1 VFTYINKY
9 LGWRNWAVLTYNSVA
24 ENMFAFFYIA
34 LIQRTD
40 FFHFISDFFVFFL
53 FSILC
58 TSYGFLINDLG
69 DRELD
74 RLHGKANTFSDDS
87 HVKALLIV
95 LLFLGMSIPLGL
107 YFINR
112 YFFLLLWIVWIFIG
126 TAYSIKPFRLKE
138 RGKTGLLL
146 VVMAQRVIPALMIFS
161 AFDFFAQYEF
171 IALTIY
177 IFFRGFS
184 SDVNHQVQDYDNDV
198 KTSTET
204 FAVQTG
210 SSKARVVLR
219 VSLEIEKVMLLACLI
234 IFYFRLR
241 EVRFHDLSAIMLL
254 PAGYL
259 ILYLI
264 HFIKIIKKPSIDV
277 NPFTVDGNNI
287 FQFIHHTFP
296 TIIVAFYLL
305 CMLVYLDWRYLLLLF
320 PFMIYRGFFS
330 ASRIRNSYPV
340 RMFFSLFKKSG
351 IFINE

>member
-1 VFTYINKY
+1 
-9 LGWRNWAVLTYNSVA
+9 
-24 ENMFAFFYIA
+24 M
-34 LIQRTD
+34 
-40 FFHFISDFFVFFL
+40 
-53 FSILC
+53 
-58 TSYGFLINDLG
+58 
-69 DRELD
+69 
-74 RLHGKANTFSDDS
+74 
-87 HVKALLIV
+87 
-95 LLFLGMSIPLGL
+95 
-107 YFINR
+107 
-112 YFFLLLWIVWIFIG
+112 WIFIG